1 MSKSNTPNTQSI
13 AQSTEPTIKPTKP
26 TIHSHSLEAIRHYLH
41 QYPELSGQ
49 ETETADYI
57 AEQLQSLAPD
67 QLIRGLGGTGVAA
80 IFDSGKAGKTLLF
93 RCELDALPIQS
104 IHDKPYRSTRA
115 GIAHQCGH
123 DGHMAIILGLAQAI
137 ANSRPKRGRV
147 VILFQPAEETGE
159 GARAVVNDP
168 QFSQIAPD
176 ESFALHNLPQQP
188 LGEVIIR
195 AGTFNCA
202 SRGLLIRLK
211 GRTAHAAYPETGISP
226 QLALAELLQ
235 AFSELPEQLKQEQ
248 SENEHGLI
256 MVTVVHCDMG
266 EATFGTSPADA
277 CLMVTLRT
285 ETDAAMQLLA
295 DASVALVNATATK
308 YHLQSR
314 VEWSDIFD
322 ASVNDEGCVKQVID
336 AAETHGHHVR
346 VIDKPFRWSEDFG
359 AISAVSRGAMF
370 AFGAGEDCPQIH
382 NPDYVFAD
390 ELITQGRDIFFE
402 IYRQLL

>member
-1 MSKSNTPNTQSI
+1 MSKSNTLNQPVIQ
-13 AQSTEPTIKPTKP
+13 PFKPA
-26 TIHSHSLEAIRHYLH
+26 IHSHSLEEIRHYLH

-67 QLIRGLGGTGVAA
+67 QLIRGLGGMGVAA
-80 IFDSGKAGKTLLF
+80 IFDSGEAGKTLLF

-104 IHDKPYRSTRA
+104 IHDKPYRSTRT

-137 ANSRPKRGRV
+137 ANARPKRGRV

-211 GRTAHAAYPETGISP
+211 GHTAHAAYPETGISP

-235 AFSELPEQLKQEQ
+235 AFSELPNQLKQEHGD
-248 SENEHGLI
+248 ENEQGLI

-295 DASVALVNATATK
+295 DASVALVSATATK

-322 ASVNDEGCVKQVID
+322 ASVNDEDCVQQVID
-336 AAETHGHHVR
+336 AAEKHGHHVR
-346 VIDKPFRWSEDFG
+346 VIEKPFRWSEDFG

-390 ELITQGRDIFFE
+390 ELITQGRNIFFE